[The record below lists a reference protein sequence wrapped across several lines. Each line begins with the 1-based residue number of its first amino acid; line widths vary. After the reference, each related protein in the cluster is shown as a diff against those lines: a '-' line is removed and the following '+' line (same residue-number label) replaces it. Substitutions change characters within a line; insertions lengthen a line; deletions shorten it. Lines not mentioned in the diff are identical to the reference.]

1 MNYRRIGRI
10 SVFLWSCLLLLMP
23 LALHAANPPIC
34 PHVINWN
41 SEIQT
46 WAQGAPWIKVIFSN
60 DIVPAK
66 STGAKVFYRPY
77 DADPYNHDDGC
88 LPSSQ
93 TGSQYA
99 DLVWAKI
106 SGLAQKPDAVGYRN
120 EFNWDAAPGSATR
133 RTCTE
138 FINFKN
144 RLRSLG
150 YNGKIIFG
158 SFAVGWV
165 DSWVWD
171 EPEVKAAVQ
180 AADGIET
187 HEYFDL
193 TVSCCAPW
201 LAFRHRDIAIAQHSY
216 LRGKEWY
223 IGEFGSDQLC
233 SACPNCGDPLCR
245 RGWRDRGKLTEQ
257 QYIDQMVAYR
267 AGCADEVVAV
277 FVFQQGAIGGA
288 WSDFET
294 MGTSVATYMKSTW
307 QSPTGSISG
316 VVRTLTG
323 ANIADATITV
333 SPGGYTTQ
341 TNSAGT
347 YVISGIPVGTYS
359 VSAYKAGYEYEI
371 QTGKT
376 VSAGQ
381 TTTVNF
387 YLAQLTPISSAK
399 ALADGTNVF
408 VTGIVT
414 AQFPV
419 GQPSNEFYIQNS
431 SRSAGIRVISSSPVS
446 LSDEVQVEGSMA
458 TSGGERVVNGTAV
471 IVLRSGIT
479 APKPLA
485 MNNRKVGGGAYGR
498 QGAVLNN
505 SITNEYSTGLNNI
518 GLLVRSWGRVQY
530 VEPGGTY
537 FYMDDGSG
545 LKDGSGNCGIRVAIA
560 GLPAPSTGSF
570 VLVTG
575 VSGTTVINGK
585 IVRLL
590 RPRHVSDLS
599 YSSTINYLSN
609 SGFETGNLSGWS
621 AYGNSFAVQS
631 GTWFGGITAHSG
643 NYFAGLAVDGGTANG
658 GLYQRVAVPAGYAYQ
673 ASVWSRVYHLYNS
686 ADSAQNRV
694 GIDQNGGTNPTSAS
708 IQWSSVDTQA
718 TEGYSVWRLLTT
730 PVITCTGG
738 FVTIFLDAKQANP
751 VGWHINCFD
760 DARVFRAQ

>member
-1 MNYRRIGRI
+1 MSYRRIGRLSI
-10 SVFLWSCLLLLMP
+10 FLSSCLLLLMP
-23 LALHAANPPIC
+23 LALDAANPPIC

-158 SFAVGWV
+158 SFGVGWV

-180 AADGIET
+180 AADGVET

-193 TVSCCAPW
+193 TVACCAPW

-223 IGEFGSDQLC
+223 IGEFGSDYLC
-233 SACPNCGDPLCR
+233 GACPSCGDPQCR

-277 FVFQQGAIGGA
+277 FVFQQGAIGA
-288 WSDFET
+288 WNDFET

-307 QSPTGSISG
+307 PPPTGTISG
-316 VVRTLTG
+316 FVRTSTG
-323 ANIADATITV
+323 ASIADATVTV

-341 TNSAGT
+341 TSTAGT

-359 VSAYKAGYEYEI
+359 VSASKAGYEFEI
-371 QTGKT
+371 QTGKA
-376 VSAGQ
+376 VSASQ

-387 YLAQLTPISSAK
+387 YLSPLTAISSAK
-399 ALADGTNVF
+399 TLPDGTNVYI
-408 VTGIVT
+408 TGIVT
-414 AQFPV
+414 ATFPV
-419 GQPSNEFYIQNS
+419 GQPSSEFYIQNS
-431 SRSAGIRVISSSPVS
+431 SRSAGIRVLSSSPVS
-446 LSDEVQVEGSMA
+446 LSDEVQVQGSMG
-458 TSGGERVVNGTAV
+458 TLEGERVLNGTAV
-471 IVLRSGIT
+471 IVLRSGV
-479 APKPLA
+479 AMPKPLA

-498 QGAVLNN
+498 QDAVLNN
-505 SITNEYSTGLNNI
+505 SLTNEYATGLNNV

-530 VEPGGTY
+530 VEPSGNY

-545 LKDGSGNCGIRVAIA
+545 LMDGSGHRGIRVAIA
-560 GLPAPSTGSF
+560 GLPAPSPGSF

-575 VSGTTVINGK
+575 ISSTTLIGGNT
-585 IVRLL
+585 VRML
-590 RPRHVSDLS
+590 RPRHVNDLS
-599 YSSTINYLSN
+599 YASSTNYLSN
-609 SGFETGNLSGWS
+609 PGFESGNLSNWS
-621 AYGNSFAVQS
+621 VYGNSPAVQS

-643 NYFAGLAVDGGTANG
+643 NYFVGLAVDGGTASG
-658 GLYQRVAVPAGYAYQ
+658 GIYQRVPVPAGYACQ
-673 ASVWSRVYHLYNS
+673 ASVWSRVFHLYNPS
-686 ADSAQNRV
+686 DSAQNKV
-694 GIDQNGGTNPTSAS
+694 GIDPDGGTNPASAS
-708 IQWSSVDTQA
+708 IRWSPVDTQA
-718 TEGYSVWRLLTT
+718 TEGYSEWRQLMT
-730 PVITCTGG
+730 PIVTSTGG
-738 FVTIFLDAKQANP
+738 FITIFLDAKQMNP
-751 VGWHINCFD
+751 AGWHINCFD
-760 DARVFRAQ
+760 DARVFPAP